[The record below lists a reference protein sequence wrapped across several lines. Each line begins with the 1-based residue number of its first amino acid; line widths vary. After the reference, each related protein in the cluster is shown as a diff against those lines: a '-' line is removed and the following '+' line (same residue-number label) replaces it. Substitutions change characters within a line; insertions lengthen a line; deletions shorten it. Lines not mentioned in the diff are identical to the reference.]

1 MNEQLALA
9 EEQTHSFNNVF
20 SFSLCCTLYM
30 ETKPETFRA
39 LQTDRQTDRQTER
52 GHFRA
57 NSLSYWT
64 QYDRRGIGQVGLIT
78 QSRRRA

>member
-9 EEQTHSFNNVF
+9 EEQTHIFNNVF

-39 LQTDRQTDRQTER
+39 LQTDRQTDR
-52 GHFRA
+52 
-57 NSLSYWT
+57 
-64 QYDRRGIGQVGLIT
+64 RREDIFVPIAYHTGRSMIVVV
-78 QSRRRA
+78 SAK